1 MARLVLGFPGGV
13 WPIPLSLPPAP
24 LHLILGSVR
33 PLWVHQDHRL
43 MTQRWLLPQEPKSH
57 EHDSFRVLK
66 TEPGNWCFWAS
77 LVAQKVKHLFAMR
90 ETRVQPLGWEDPLE
104 KEMATHSTTLAWKI
118 PWTEGP
124 GRLHSTGSQRV
135 KHDRATSLSLFFI
148 MAEHSRDGA
157 HGRS

>member
-104 KEMATHSTTLAWKI
+104 KEKATHSTTLAWKI

-135 KHDRATSLSLFFI
+135 KHDQATSLSLFFI

>member
-124 GRLHSTGSQRV
+124 GRLHSTESQRV
-135 KHDRATSLSLFFI
+135 RHDRATSLSLFFI

-157 HGRS
+157 HRRS

>member
-157 HGRS
+157 HRRS

>member
-104 KEMATHSTTLAWKI
+104 KEMATHSTTLACKI

-157 HGRS
+157 HRRS

>member
-135 KHDRATSLSLFFI
+135 RHDRVTSLSLFFI

-157 HGRS
+157 HRRS